1 MVLTHRILQ
10 LTRLTNLLLPSSPI
24 YNLLSRLPRLG
35 DTSSATGNGD
45 SIAHAVPAYTPW
57 VVPDFPPPPS
67 IHELPLASAPTAT
80 TFQFATAPP
89 YPTPFPPINQVIH
102 HPETGMALL
111 LTNTLKEEIEER
123 QREEKDVQA
132 RRKRLGAGSEKE
144 VRRAVGRDV
153 LAASKV
159 SIRTA
164 ALSNGI

>member
-1 MVLTHRILQ
+1 
-10 LTRLTNLLLPSSPI
+10 
-24 YNLLSRLPRLG
+24 
-35 DTSSATGNGD
+35 
-45 SIAHAVPAYTPW
+45 
-57 VVPDFPPPPS
+57 
-67 IHELPLASAPTAT
+67 
-80 TFQFATAPP
+80 
-89 YPTPFPPINQVIH
+89 
-102 HPETGMALL
+102 MALL